1 MENKDTKDVKEV
13 KKVRTNNTIITRDIY
28 EFTNQTG
35 NIYESVAM
43 LSKRANQIAQDMKRE
58 LHKKIEEFS
67 SNTIDTM
74 EEVYENREQVEVV
87 RHYERMPKPTLQAT
101 QEYLDNN
108 IYYRNPAKEDLNMQ
122 RLEAMEN
129 EAIAEADKKAEVSED
144 NQ

>member
-129 EAIAEADKKAEVSED
+129 EAIAEADKKTEVSED
-144 NQ
+144 N